1 MALVLLA
8 ALSLDGAW
16 RTPEADPATLL
27 RLLHAP
33 ARGPAWTDIPAFRRR
48 RVPGLRW
55 GTRAAILAQVQAQL
69 AATPAFAV
77 LGTPALHAALL
88 ARGNPALALLWRAE
102 VVVGGARPTLA
113 DPFLPPDGPRARFRL
128 RRTRATTEGLACFYS
143 PAGQKT
149 LRR

>member
-1 MALVLLA
+1 MPLVLLA

-27 RLLHAP
+27 HLLHAP

-48 RVPGLRW
+48 RIPGLRW
-55 GTRAAILAQVQAQL
+55 ATHAAILAQVQL
-69 AATPAFAV
+69 AATPSLAV

-102 VVVGGARPTLA
+102 VVVGGPRATLA
-113 DPFLPPDGPRARFRL
+113 DPFLPPDGPRTRFRL
-128 RRTRATTEGLACFYS
+128 RRTRAAAEGLACFYS